1 MAVPIPMNRESRTEA
16 SEDGV
21 LHLIFDMPGR
31 SMNVF
36 SNAAI
41 HEIEAFA
48 DWLTSSEVRGVV
60 VRSLRTGRHP

>member
-1 MAVPIPMNRESRTEA
+1 MAPSVPVMREFRIKATE
-16 SEDGV
+16 DDV

-41 HEIEAFA
+41 H
-48 DWLTSSEVRGVV
+48 
-60 VRSLRTGRHP
+60 